1 MPRAV
6 ALLVLAVS
14 VAAVSAPPYPAAAGA
29 GLWRW
34 PVDAPHS
41 IIRQYLAPATH
52 YGAGHRG
59 IDIRTPGGTVYAPAS
74 GIVHF
79 SGVVVDRPVL
89 SIEHPG
95 GLITSYEPV
104 TSSLG
109 AGDSVSR
116 GEVIGTVLAGHCS
129 TRCLHFGVRLNGEYV
144 SPLIYLGDL
153 PHSVLLPTRRS

>member
-1 MPRAV
+1 
-6 ALLVLAVS
+6 
-14 VAAVSAPPYPAAAGA
+14 
-29 GLWRW
+29 
-34 PVDAPHS
+34 
-41 IIRQYLAPATH
+41 
-52 YGAGHRG
+52 
-59 IDIRTPGGTVYAPAS
+59 
-74 GIVHF
+74 
-79 SGVVVDRPVL
+79 VL
-89 SIEHPG
+89 SIEQPG